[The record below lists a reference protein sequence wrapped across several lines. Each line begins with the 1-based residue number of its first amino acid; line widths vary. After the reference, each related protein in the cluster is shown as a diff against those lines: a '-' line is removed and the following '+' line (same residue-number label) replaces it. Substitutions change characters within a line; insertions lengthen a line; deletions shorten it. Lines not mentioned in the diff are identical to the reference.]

1 MQPGVYWFLDENDK
15 ILYVGKAKALRK
27 RLQSYKRIKQL
38 PQDKQELV
46 QKAKKVRWE
55 ILESELEALFIEA
68 ELIRSHQPQY
78 NILLKDDKTPLYV
91 HISKAKYPTVDTI
104 RKKEIPK
111 LSKKG
116 TIIGPF
122 QSSYKLKTVLRL
134 VRPIF
139 PWCNKAKKE
148 KTKKACFYYH
158 LDLCPGACTGEIS
171 REDYAENIKQL
182 TQFLKGKS
190 KELLKDLKK
199 QMKLAANE
207 RAYEKAALLR
217 DRVKLIEEVIHPKFR
232 LSPDMTLP
240 RLQTNFAK
248 EALVQL
254 RRILRQNIDLP
265 VTYPLE
271 RVEGY
276 DVSNTQG
283 SNASVAMVVFTNGE
297 TNNSEY
303 RLFNI
308 RTLDTPN
315 DYHMMKE
322 ALLRRQNHPEW
333 QKPNLVLI
341 DGGKGQL
348 RAALQ
353 VWQWPGVVISIAKNP
368 DRIIIPKTKQSE
380 KDKQEY
386 AVVKLASN
394 HPALQLLQQV
404 RDESHRFSK
413 KQHLRRQVKDM
424 LH

>member
-1 MQPGVYWFLDENDK
+1 MQPGVYWFLDENNK

-91 HISKAKYPTVDTI
+91 HIGRGSYPTVDII

-111 LSKKG
+111 LTKKG

-139 PWCNKAKKE
+139 PWCNKTKKE

-199 QMKLAANE
+199 QMKLVANE

-271 RVEGY
+271 RIEGY

-297 TNNSEY
+297 ANNSEY

-315 DYHMMKE
+315 DYRMMKE

-333 QKPNLVLI
+333 DRPNLILI

-348 RAALQ
+348 RAALKI
-353 VWQWPGVVISIAKNP
+353 WQWPGVVISIAKNP
-368 DRIIIPKTKQSE
+368 DRIIIPKTKQSQKE
-380 KDKQEY
+380 KQEY
-386 AVVKLASN
+386 AVIKLASN